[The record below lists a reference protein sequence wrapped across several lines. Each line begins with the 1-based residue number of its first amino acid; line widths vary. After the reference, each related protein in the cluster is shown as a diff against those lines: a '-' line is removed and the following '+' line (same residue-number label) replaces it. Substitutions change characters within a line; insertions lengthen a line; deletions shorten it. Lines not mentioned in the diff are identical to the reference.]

1 MSTVWIGPLV
11 IKELKRIVEASEITK
26 YASSYKPWLD
36 AKLFSSRKTIRKRD
50 IVKKQELE
58 IRIGNDHI
66 AFEVSILTNRLV
78 YSSTHWYILYKDCQN
93 WLPGAWSICEDPEGL
108 RVFYYLVQDLKV
120 GVFHHLSRFIN
131 CRSFSAWISP
141 CTSRPNLYKVGFN
154 FMCRTAE
161 SGRKRFWIPVS
172 WRVGDKNYFCDFFM
186 ASS

>member
-26 YASSYKPWLD
+26 YASYYKPWPF
-36 AKLFSSRKTIRKRD
+36 LFKEDDSKRD

-58 IRIGNDHI
+58 IRTGNDHI

-131 CRSFSAWISP
+131 CRSFSAWFSRWSP

-154 FMCRTAE
+154 FLDYHVPHCWER
-161 SGRKRFWIPVS
+161 
-172 WRVGDKNYFCDFFM
+172 
-186 ASS
+186 